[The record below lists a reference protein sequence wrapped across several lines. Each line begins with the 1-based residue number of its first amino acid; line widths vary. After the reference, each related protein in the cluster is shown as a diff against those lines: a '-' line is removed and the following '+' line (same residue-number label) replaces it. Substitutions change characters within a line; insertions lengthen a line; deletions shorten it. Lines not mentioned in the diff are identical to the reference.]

1 MKRSTYILLIKH
13 ANHCLQCTRWLL
25 GSDNETLCAHGR
37 HILQHESFKTSP
49 LQPVPELGESEAEF
63 LRRTR

>member
-13 ANHCLQCTRWLL
+13 ANHCLQCSLVARL
-25 GSDNETLCAHGR
+25 GRLGRNALCAR
-37 HILQHESFKTSP
+37 TTSAVAIRSKP
-49 LQPVPELGESEAEF
+49 ARFGLSRNWGSLTEF